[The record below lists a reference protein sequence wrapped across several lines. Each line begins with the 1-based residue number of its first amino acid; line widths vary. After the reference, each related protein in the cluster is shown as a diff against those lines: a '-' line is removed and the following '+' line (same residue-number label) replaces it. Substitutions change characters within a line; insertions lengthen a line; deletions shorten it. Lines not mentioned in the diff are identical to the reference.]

1 MQGTVRSRGIQCPCM
16 SFITVSR
23 RLFKSPSLWSKP
35 DLEWI
40 LGKEDQLFKFIGK
53 LRYHNM

>member
-1 MQGTVRSRGIQCPCM
+1 MQGKVRSGGIQCLCM

-53 LRYHNM
+53 LKYQHI